1 MTRRSLRIRGG
12 AFAAAALLS
21 LVNAA
26 AMAQQIQA
34 TVSGAVQ
41 IKSSSKKNI
50 QASVVPAMENAAQA
64 ALRVF
69 ASRREFEGV
78 VKKLGREDR
87 ARLNPVLL
95 DDNVCQKFNI
105 DHTFD
110 KATSTVTWRF
120 RFDCDQQLLLTE
132 IQNLAGGGS
141 SGSGT
146 VSLANVVL
154 TGLFYA
160 QLDAEVTEYD
170 ADVERSRSDT
180 AGVSSRMDASAS
192 LTTDDRVKAG
202 MKSSDKEK
210 VTYGETAG
218 SISEGVNRTQSLEA
232 REKTESSAQA
242 SASLDAS
249 TTVSQSTRSG
259 GRSTRRSAEVTR
271 RVIGA
276 QTIEREL
283 GSILQQQEARFSEY
297 GEVEVSCSGPA
308 SGKILAELQSLPPD
322 MDLKLSAQ
330 TRKAAHDAARACNV
344 QFFVEGYAKI
354 GAPTTDPA
362 TGGIRVYVSV
372 SQGVY
377 DIRGPLATQ
386 VSITKEQ
393 QTYGTGIDE
402 TTARNNALSKAS
414 QLVANQTNQD
424 LVARLSAQ

>member
-1 MTRRSLRIRGG
+1 MTRRSLQIRGS
-12 AFAAAALLS
+12 AVAAAALLA
-21 LVNAA
+21 LFNAG

-50 QASVVPAMENAAQA
+50 QASAVPAMENAAQA

-69 ASRREFEGV
+69 AQRREFVDV
-78 VKKLGREDR
+78 VKKLGRDDR

-132 IQNLAGGGS
+132 IQNLVGGGS
-141 SGSGT
+141 SGAGT
-146 VSLANVVL
+146 VSLANVKL

-160 QLDAEVTEYD
+160 ILDSEVTEFD

-192 LTTDDRVKAG
+192 LSTDDRVKAG

-232 REKTESSAQA
+232 RQKTDSSAQA

-259 GRSTRRSAEVTR
+259 GRTTRRSAEISR
-271 RVIGA
+271 RIIGA
-276 QTIEREL
+276 QTIAREL
-283 GSILQQQEARFSEY
+283 GAILQQQEARYTEY
-297 GEVEVSCSGPA
+297 DEVQVSCNGPSA
-308 SGKILAELQSLPPD
+308 EKILAELRALDPD
-322 MDLKLSAQ
+322 MDLKLGAQ
-330 TRKAAHDAARACNV
+330 TRKAAHDAARACQV
-344 QFFVEGYAKI
+344 PFFVEGYAKV

-362 TGGIRVYVSV
+362 TGDIRVYVSV
-372 SQGVY
+372 SQAVY
-377 DIRGPLATQ
+377 DIRGTLAEQ

-393 QTYGTGIDE
+393 QTYGVGPDE